1 MIDRPLTLDVVGHV
15 LRSAGLLR
23 EMRGPGD
30 VAVLGVSQDSRAVRP
45 GDLFLAWKGTAV
57 DAHDHVD
64 AAREA
69 GAVAAVVERPLGIE
83 LPQLVVSDGRRAAAL
98 TAQAVMGD
106 PSRRLF
112 LVGITG
118 TNGKTTTAML
128 VRHLLS
134 PRGGCAVVGTLGL
147 VDAGGVR
154 PGTEGLTTPGPVQV
168 ATWLRQL
175 ADEGTST
182 VVVEASSH
190 ALEQRRLDGIRFAA
204 GVFTNLTQDHL
215 DYHADLGAY
224 LAAKARLASLV
235 HPGGWLVVNRDDRA
249 WDGLDAAGRRV
260 RSFAVDAP
268 ADVRAERVLSDA
280 RGSRFKLV
288 MEGACADVELPL
300 LGAYNVENAL
310 AAAAVASVVGMS
322 VERVAGAL
330 ATVPQVTGR
339 LEMVVREPFAVI
351 IDFAHTPD
359 ALEGALGTLKP
370 LTRGRL
376 IVLFGAG
383 GDRDRT
389 KRRPMAESV
398 ARRADLVVLT
408 SDNPRTE
415 DPEAILDDLARGL
428 QGRAYARIADR
439 REAIRHA
446 LSQARPGDTVV
457 LAGKGHETY
466 QVVGREKR
474 PFDERIVV
482 RECLAALGAA

>member
-1 MIDRPLTLDVVGHV
+1 MTERSLTLDAVGHV

-23 EMRGPGD
+23 ELRGAGD
-30 VAVLGVSQDSRAVRP
+30 VAVLGVSQDSRSVRP

-57 DAHDHVD
+57 DAHEHVGD
-64 AAREA
+64 ALRA
-69 GAVAAVVERPLGIE
+69 GAVAAVVERPVDAP
-83 LPQLVVSDGRRAAAL
+83 LPQLVVSDGRSAGAL
-98 TAQAVMGD
+98 AAQAVMGD
-106 PSRRLF
+106 PSRRLY

-134 PRGGCAVVGTLGL
+134 GRGKCAVLGTLGL
-147 VDAGGVR
+147 VDEGGVR
-154 PGTEGLTTPGPVQV
+154 PGTEGLTTPGPVQL
-168 ATWLRQL
+168 ATWLREL
-175 ADEGTST
+175 ADEGTA
-182 VVVEASSH
+182 VVAMEASSH
-190 ALEQRRLDGIRFAA
+190 ALEQRRLDGVHFAA

-215 DYHADLGAY
+215 DYHGDLAAY
-224 LAAKARLASLV
+224 LAAKARLVTLV
-235 HPGGWLVVNRDDRA
+235 DEGGWLVVNRDDPA
-249 WDGLDAAGRRV
+249 WNALDASGRRV
-260 RSFAVDAP
+260 RTFGVRAR
-268 ADVRAERVLSDA
+268 ADVRAEGLVSDG
-280 RGSRFKLV
+280 RGSRFTLV
-288 MEGACADVELPL
+288 VEGARAAVELPL

-310 AAAAVASVVGMS
+310 AAAAVASVAGMS
-322 VERVAGAL
+322 VEEIASGL

-339 LEMVVREPFAVI
+339 LEMVLRDPFAVV

-359 ALEGALGTLKP
+359 ALEGALGALEP

-389 KRRPMAESV
+389 KRRPMAEAV
-398 ARRADLVVLT
+398 ARHADLVVLT

-415 DPEAILDDLARGL
+415 DPEAILDDLAEGL
-428 QGRAYARIADR
+428 GGMAYARIADR
-439 REAIRHA
+439 RRAIFHA

-474 PFDERIVV
+474 PFDERVVV
-482 RECLAALGAA
+482 RACLAELGAA